1 MRPPHP
7 GTPESRVGPTFTP
20 FGEAGSKTVS
30 IRQAAE
36 TARRQPVRQGRG
48 PYGHAEG
55 QVPAGTLLPAPA
67 SRFGITDPQQWI
79 DLCG

>member
-7 GTPESRVGPTFTP
+7 GTPESRVGSIFTP
-20 FGEAGSKTVS
+20 FGEAGSIAVS
-30 IRQAAE
+30 VRQAGG
-36 TARRQPVRQGRG
+36 TARRQPARRRRG
-48 PYGHAEG
+48 PNGHAEG
-55 QVPAGTLLPAPA
+55 LVPAGTLLPAPA